1 MDIFVLSAAASDLY
15 QQAWDSTNG
24 WHDWY
29 RLGVNWT
36 SYVPTVVSWGEN
48 RLDTFVVDPK
58 TKELYHTY
66 WDGTAWQPASSTS
79 NFENLGGY
87 CTSRP
92 VAVSWSSG
100 RIDVFV
106 RGGGAGL
113 WHLSYS
119 QNIRSNWTSISG
131 NTSIL
136 AEPEAVSWGQNRID
150 VLAWG
155 TDESFL
161 HKSYDGA
168 TNKWTPAEGFETLG
182 QGLGGSPK
190 GVSDAVGSL
199 QVFSFSKT
207 SELQHVS
214 WNETVGDWS
223 PAGGRFETLGVAP
236 T

>member
-29 RLGVNWT
+29 RLGGNWT

-48 RLDTFVVDPK
+48 RLDAFVVDPK

-79 NFENLGGY
+79 NFESLGGY

-92 VAVSWSSG
+92 VAISWSSG
-100 RIDVFV
+100 RVD
-106 RGGGAGL
+106 L
-113 WHLSYS
+113 LYS
-119 QNIRSNWTSISG
+119 QSSWSNWILISG

-136 AEPEAVSWGQNRID
+136 AEPEAISWGQNRID

-155 TDESFL
+155 ADESLL

-168 TNKWTPAEGFETLG
+168 TDRWKPGDGFETLG
-182 QGLGGSPK
+182 QGLGGPPK
-190 GVSDAVGSL
+190 GVSNAAGCL
-199 QVFSFSKT
+199 HVFILSKT
-207 SELQHVS
+207 GELQHVS
-214 WNETVGDWS
+214 
-223 PAGGRFETLGVAP
+223 
-236 T
+236 